1 MLENHKNLT
10 KGKKERINLENLKSL
25 TKGKKGRMTSKSIAN
40 EIKRL

>member
-10 KGKKERINLENLKSL
+10 KGKKERIKLENLKNS
-25 TKGKKGRMTSKSIAN
+25 TKGKKGRMTTKSIAK